1 VFLGFIVYFD
11 YPFTRVSTTSSSG
24 SSSSRLSPELST
36 ALPQGTKRKEPASPV
51 SDATPK
57 PKKVA
62 MGSDAS
68 DEDIF
73 DYDDDEASDVDY
85 DDGETSMAD
94 GIFLLGGVN
103 DIW

>member
-1 VFLGFIVYFD
+1 LFIPHHSFLRI
-11 YPFTRVSTTSSSG
+11 STTSSSDG
-24 SSSSRLSPELST
+24 SSSRLSPPLST
-36 ALPQGTKRKEPASPV
+36 ALTPGVKRKEPASPV
-51 SDATPK
+51 SDTTPK

-73 DYDDDEASDVDY
+73 EYDDDEGSDVDY

-94 GIFLLGGVN
+94 GIHLPLLS
-103 DIW
+103 